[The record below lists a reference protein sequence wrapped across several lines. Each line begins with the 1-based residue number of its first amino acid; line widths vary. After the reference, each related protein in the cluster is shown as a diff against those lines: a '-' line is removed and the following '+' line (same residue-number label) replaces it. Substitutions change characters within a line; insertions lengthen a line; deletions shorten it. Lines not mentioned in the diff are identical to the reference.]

1 MKPTNNKFLTRRG
14 FGVHS
19 PWAYDFIIN
28 VIQEKL
34 PYYAY
39 DDLYDFCEDAPEEL
53 PQFDQDED
61 ELLLRVT
68 NSLAVRGKD
77 SLRVLEVGTGSA
89 TSTVYMAS
97 VGKAV
102 KCVTIDAPHPLTAQV
117 RNSLSDFEN
126 IDYRS
131 GNVRELLE
139 KYLSEIPQGEK
150 IDLVHIAHTAFF
162 REVMEEI
169 LPYLG
174 PQSMV
179 VTHDI
184 HAIPAKH
191 DWWRQIVADARVAST
206 FTKDETGILSFD
218 LKKHKYNYHL

>member
-39 DDLYDFCEDAPEEL
+39 DDLYDFWENAPEEL
-53 PQFDQDED
+53 PQFDQEDD

-68 NSLAVRGKD
+68 NSLATPGKA
-77 SLRVLEVGTGSA
+77 LRVLEIGTGA
-89 TSTVYMAS
+89 GVSTVYMAS

-102 KCVTIDAPHPLTAQV
+102 KCVTIDAPHPLTEQI
-117 RNSLSDFEN
+117 RGNLFPFKG

-131 GNVRELLE
+131 GNVRELLKE
-139 KYLSEIPQGEK
+139 YLEQIPEGEK

-162 REVMEEI
+162 REAMEQL
-169 LPYLG
+169 LPFLG

-184 HAIPAKH
+184 YDIAAKH
-191 DWWRQIVADARVAST
+191 EWWKQVVQDKRVAST
-206 FTKDETGILSFD
+206 FTKDQVGILSFD
-218 LKKHKYNYHL
+218 LKKQKYNYHL